1 MTIYKRKTSVTAAD
15 EAVADFSFQSDA
27 LAEMIVD
34 AWQNKDFKD
43 LLLNRDH
50 AKALLATRGV
60 YLSHPVVI
68 TEHDYFGNQYHQHD
82 DDEVT
87 FVLPN
92 ASRASPDAVPPGQN
106 LLDTARLLMACIP
119 NGI

>member
-1 MTIYKRKTSVTAAD
+1 MTIYKKKTSVSATD

-34 AWQNKDFKD
+34 AWKNDDFRK
-43 LLLNRDH
+43 LLLKPEN

-60 YLSHPVVI
+60 YLTHPVVI
-68 TEHDYFGNQYHQHD
+68 TEHDYFGNHYHQQD

-92 ASRASPDAVPPGQN
+92 ASRADPGVVPPGQS